1 MFGVGGGLFFLYNVW
16 DVFQCLRLVLEN
28 LEPVRFFF
36 SLYIICMHIYNYLRT
51 YRFHFYYTDICIYIY
66 FITTNYSDHEFWR
79 RRNLYLYYGCTC
91 FMLWRNSLKVLLWL
105 RAGSI
110 NWRAINTIYRNF
122 TRGICVILYRKKNTE
137 HLFYI

>member
-1 MFGVGGGLFFLYNVW
+1 MCWKIWNSCDFFT
-16 DVFQCLRLVLEN
+16 
-28 LEPVRFFF
+28 
-36 SLYIICMHIYNYLRT
+36 LYIICMHIYNYLRT

-79 RRNLYLYYGCTC
+79 RKNLYLYYGCTC

-122 TRGICVILYRKKNTE
+122 TRGICVILYSKKIPNIYSIYIVFD
-137 HLFYI
+137 HLFERYAKIGKELC